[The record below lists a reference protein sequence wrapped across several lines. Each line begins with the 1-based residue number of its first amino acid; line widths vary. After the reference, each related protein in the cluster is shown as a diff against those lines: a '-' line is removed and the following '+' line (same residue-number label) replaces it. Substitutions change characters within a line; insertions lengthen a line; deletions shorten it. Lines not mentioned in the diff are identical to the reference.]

1 MKSITRRITQE
12 LDENISKKNKS
23 VTVEYDYK
31 NTSATVTIDNKR
43 FHLNQSYPFSKPEVF
58 VNNLPYKR
66 YLTPPTKRIY
76 RMLNDLKYK
85 CLCCNSLLKDWSPV
99 YRLVKILDEIENF
112 NCIKRMIKYRLAIEE
127 LGNKYQII
135 SQIPNCILEYL

>member
-12 LDENISKKNKS
+12 LDENISQKNKS

-43 FHLNQSYPFSKPEVF
+43 FQLDQSYPFSKPEVF

-66 YLTPPTKRIY
+66 YLAPPTKRIY
-76 RMLNDLKYK
+76 RMLNALKYK

-112 NCIKRMIKYRLAIEE
+112 NCVKRDIKYRIAIEE
-127 LGNKYQII
+127 LGKKYQII
-135 SQIPNCILEYL
+135 SQIPNYILEYL